1 MKKSAVKKM
10 RGSIILPVA
19 FSMLVGFILLGT
31 VQLGYYFYMK
41 LEMQNAADMAALS
54 GVQLLSDG
62 ENSTDDC
69 VKAQVAGKASARKN
83 FERHG
88 VLTDEQLL
96 VTCGTWDEDIVGAR
110 HFVAQAVNDKYNALH
125 VTIKHNV
132 LPFVP
137 FSSDAEIAV
146 EAIAKS
152 REPVAAFQVG
162 SQLLNFDSEAPLGRL
177 LRTVGLSVDDL
188 TLLDSSG
195 LANAKITPAGLLE
208 ALKLKLEIDDLSV
221 LTPNDVLGLKNV
233 TLLDLIGVSLEVVG
247 DTPLKVGLEAL
258 KSTLVSLNLG
268 QLDIPLG
275 SSQGQS
281 GLFAFLGVGKGDDLL
296 GPALGVELGLGD
308 LLKTAIRIAYSKHA
322 LAAPNLELAN
332 GLLKA
337 KLFVVSPPTIAIGPV
352 GTSAHNAQVRLWLDI
367 DTRNIPLLGPLLNA
381 LGTYLHLPIALDVVS
396 GTGKLETLQC
406 TRNPHSIDVLVESK
420 IMNVC
425 IGHMSEENIMSNKA
439 GCETFLTDT
448 VLFEL
453 FGVETLTRKIH
464 LPLLTDQQT
473 LKNIEVGEQSVR
485 ATEPNSLALGTT
497 VNSLIT
503 RLLNLLGEL
512 FTESSTDTLREQMV
526 ESYLDYSKVNGFY
539 NVDNITNLVLYG
551 RIDPQNEQE
560 EVKPPLLTE
569 DFVFE
574 HAIPQTCVVSVCDP
588 SLWTT
593 GSFSDAFHAY
603 TSVPYGLVSILGIPW
618 MGNNFQN
625 CAGLLSSLL
634 GWNTC
639 VKHNLLELM
648 KQHPSY
654 VVPMGSEEIQNM
666 LDANPEEVTCNGAL
680 CILIKPVLLLL
691 KPVLDGLGGV
701 VSDILADLLGL
712 ELGRTEVK
720 ALDIEC
726 DPAQLVY

>member
-1 MKKSAVKKM
+1 MKKSAVRKM

-19 FSMLVGFILLGT
+19 FSMLVGFILLGA

-62 ENSTDDC
+62 ENSTEDC

-88 VLTDEQLL
+88 TLTDEQLL
-96 VTCGTWDEDIVGAR
+96 VTCGTWDEDIVGTR

-137 FSSDAEIAV
+137 FSSAADIAV

-162 SQLLNFDSEAPLGRL
+162 AQLLDFDSEAPLGSL
-177 LRTVGLSVDDL
+177 LGEVGLSVDNL

-208 ALKLKLEIDDLSV
+208 ALGLELEVDDLSA
-221 LTPNDVLGLKNV
+221 LTPNDVLGLENV

-247 DTPLKVGLEAL
+247 DSPLKVGLEAL

-268 QLDIPLG
+268 HLDIPLG

-308 LLKTAIRIAYSKHA
+308 LLKTAIGIAYNKHA
-322 LAAPNLELAN
+322 LEGTRIELAN
-332 GLLKA
+332 QLITA
-337 KLFVVSPPTIAIGPV
+337 ELFVVSPPTIAIGPV

-367 DTRNIPLLGPLLNA
+367 DTRNIPVLGPLLDA

-425 IGHMSEENIMSNKA
+425 IGGMTEENIMSNKA

-448 VLFEL
+448 VMFEL
-453 FGVETLTRKIH
+453 FGVETIARKIH
-464 LPLLTDQQT
+464 LPLLTDKQT
-473 LKNIEVGEQSVR
+473 LKNIEVGEQPVR

-497 VNSLIT
+497 IDSLIT
-503 RLLNLLGEL
+503 RLLNLLGDL
-512 FTESSTDTLREQMV
+512 FTESSTDSLREKMV
-526 ESYLDYSKVNGFY
+526 ESYLEYSKVNGFY
-539 NVDNITNLVLYG
+539 NVDNITNLVLDG
-551 RIDPQNEQE
+551 SGNPGE
-560 EVKPPLLTE
+560 EAYLPPLLTE
-569 DFVFE
+569 NFVFDD
-574 HAIPQTCVVSVCDP
+574 AIPTTCVLYVCDP
-588 SLWTT
+588 SLWKT
-593 GSFSDAFHAY
+593 GSFSEALHAY
-603 TSVPYGLVSILGIPW
+603 TSVPYGLLNIVGLPW
-618 MGNNFQN
+618 MGNDFQN

-634 GWNTC
+634 SWNNC
-639 VKHNLLELM
+639 VKHNLLQLM
-648 KQHPSY
+648 AQHPAY
-654 VVPMGSEEIQNM
+654 VVPMGSEEMQAM
-666 LDANPEEVTCNGAL
+666 LNGDPEDVSCNGAL
-680 CILIKPVLLLL
+680 CILIKPVMILL

-701 VSDILADLLGL
+701 LSGILADFLGL